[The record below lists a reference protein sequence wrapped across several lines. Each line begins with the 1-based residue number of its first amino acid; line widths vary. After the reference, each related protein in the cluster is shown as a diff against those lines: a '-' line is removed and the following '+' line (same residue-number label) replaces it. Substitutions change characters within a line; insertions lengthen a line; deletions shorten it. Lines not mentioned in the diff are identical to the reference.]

1 MNEFEVTINWEQQSR
16 FSWSIIRN
24 TNNHLFF
31 PPTFLKGCK
40 DAVEFGEKTE
50 VLGYCQ
56 FSPLNSAEQD
66 NMISEGTMANIF
78 NKKQGHAPLIYTHAQ
93 SHISIHRATF
103 KSIHIV
109 CSSWHDTG

>member
-1 MNEFEVTINWEQQSR
+1 MNLKLPSTENSRADFHEVLSGIQITTF
-16 FSWSIIRN
+16 FS
-24 TNNHLFF
+24 

-109 CSSWHDTG
+109 CSS